1 MNISFVNIE
10 IGKLGGFV
18 ATETAVVANP
28 LVFSPHMS
36 LQTMGREAF
45 VATLGTFEL
54 DVLVP
59 GFDVS
64 LQMGRLG
71 GGVVTGRTFVND
83 SFMDRLYVSFEV
95 ECGCSFKL
103 AALFWTNQPE
113 TFMGDFDMLFELSF
127 LLARVIAL
135 ITIVTQSLMLS
146 LNVDIKLELSLGR
159 KITIWTLEGNVI
171 VDSLYV
177 TVQTALALQLQP
189 TVGTVKPETLMRRSH
204 VMLQGGLCLTGVG
217 TVPYLTPVGFQLM
230 GVSDVL
236 PEDPGV
242 RGLKLA
248 AVHGTFKS
256 LPLKLVVGDHVFVE
270 SALGGTFIVTLST
283 VHGDLQMFEVFMF
296 LQNPWSG
303 GGKAAEVA
311 AMQDVLMDCRE
322 VSPERALV
330 RELFAALRALLPHQT
345 VDCPQVPQ
353 EVGSPG
359 GHVVALLAP
368 DLVLLPTRLRLLAEF
383 QLVGVEDLLSVIWP
397 AKLVLGVEIFQ
408 TILWTG
414 LDITEL
420 VLNIGKRLLD
430 VNIDFHLQ

>member
-1 MNISFVNIE
+1 MNISFVNIK
-10 IGKLGGFV
+10 IRQLSGFV
-18 ATETAVVANP
+18 ATEAAVVANP

-36 LQTMGREAF
+36 LQTMGCEAF

-54 DVLVP
+54 DVLVS

-103 AALFWTNQPE
+103 AAFFWTNQPE

-177 TVQTALALQLQP
+177 TVQTALALQFQP
-189 TVGTVKPETLMRRSH
+189 TGGTVKPETLMRRSD

-217 TVPYLTPVGFQLM
+217 TVSYQTPVGLQLM
-230 GVSDVL
+230 SVSDVL
-236 PEDPGV
+236 PQDPGV
-242 RGLKLA
+242 G
-248 AVHGTFKS
+248 
-256 LPLKLVVGDHVFVE
+256 
-270 SALGGTFIVTLST
+270 
-283 VHGDLQMFEVFMF
+283 
-296 LQNPWSG
+296 
-303 GGKAAEVA
+303 
-311 AMQDVLMDCRE
+311 
-322 VSPERALV
+322 
-330 RELFAALRALLPHQT
+330 
-345 VDCPQVPQ
+345 
-353 EVGSPG
+353 
-359 GHVVALLAP
+359 
-368 DLVLLPTRLRLLAEF
+368 
-383 QLVGVEDLLSVIWP
+383 
-397 AKLVLGVEIFQ
+397 
-408 TILWTG
+408 
-414 LDITEL
+414 
-420 VLNIGKRLLD
+420 
-430 VNIDFHLQ
+430 